1 MKALYKSQINLF
13 DLILYPVYYSV
24 FLPYPIWSLAE
35 DVIVRQIAL
44 YSIPVFCY
52 LIWYVFINIYYFH
65 EDRVEIVYLFRVFNR
80 KKIVLYSDI
89 TEVRYINGGGWAQ
102 PIVVFVYKG
111 KSFKKIFWPSNSFT
125 HRRFKRRKEIL
136 LFLHSKG
143 IPMIIKT
150 VFEKDKEIYDKNT
163 PNVWIQK

>member
-1 MKALYKSQINLF
+1 MKALYKSHINLF

-35 DVIVRQIAL
+35 DIIVRQIAF

-52 LIWYVFINIYYFH
+52 LIWSVFINIYYFYD
-65 EDRVEIVYLFRVFNR
+65 DRVEIVYLFRVFNR
-80 KKIVLYSDI
+80 KKKVLYSDI
-89 TEVRYINGGGWAQ
+89 TEVRYVNGSGWAQ

-111 KSFKKIFWPSNSFT
+111 KSFKKVFWPSNSFT

-136 LFLHSKG
+136 LFLHSKV
-143 IPMIIKT
+143 IPMIIKA
-150 VFEKDKEIYDKNT
+150 VFEKDKEIFDKNT
-163 PNVWIQK
+163 PNAWIQK

>member
-24 FLPYPIWSLAE
+24 FLPYPIWSLAK
-35 DVIVRQIAL
+35 DIIIRQIAL

-52 LIWYVFINIYYFH
+52 FIWCMFINMYYFH
-65 EDRVEIVYLFRVFNR
+65 EDRVEIVYLFRYFNR

-89 TEVRYINGGGWAQ
+89 TEVRYVNGGGWAQ

-111 KSFKKIFWPSNSFT
+111 KSFKKIFWPFNSFT

-143 IPMIIKT
+143 IPIIIKT
-150 VFEKDKEIYDKNT
+150 VFEKDKEIFDKNT
-163 PNVWIQK
+163 PNVWIGK